1 MKGILDPLERVIKV
15 NKEYHQVY
23 QWLVFYLCFTGGNW
37 TWLRLR
43 RIRKLS
49 KKNIFDL
56 FIGFLTPLF
65 CPGND
70 WKILNKH
77 PTQPKVLGISM
88 SSLLV
93 IHQPWEKKM
102 HAESGISSIFGTF
115 RKKESVFSI
124 KWPHNFSIFSRMENC
139 DFVPGRIKQS
149 LVSIETLVSDLH
161 PIMESSLF

>member
-1 MKGILDPLERVIKV
+1 MWELPFFKVTLPPDDHVICRYWTHLEIFLLSALQLSREGKHQDFLKRVVKGILDPLERVIKV

-43 RIRKLS
+43 RVRQLS

-93 IHQPWEKKM
+93 IHQPW
-102 HAESGISSIFGTF
+102 
-115 RKKESVFSI
+115 
-124 KWPHNFSIFSRMENC
+124 
-139 DFVPGRIKQS
+139 
-149 LVSIETLVSDLH
+149 
-161 PIMESSLF
+161 